1 VVVDQWYVP
10 GPDRGAVRN
19 QMAPMPAQLV
29 EELADHG
36 YDPRLRAVW

>member
-10 GPDRGAVRN
+10 GPDRAAVRN

-36 YDPRLRAVW
+36 YDPRLGAVW